1 MCAPATNPPLP
12 HIKPSSTVA
21 TANSDATNAAARLFQ
36 LKKKQILLGQ
46 DTTGVG
52 ITIVSGFDKYVTGLN
67 AKVGKWV
74 GMIVGGW

>member
-1 MCAPATNPPLP
+1 M
-12 HIKPSSTVA
+12 
-21 TANSDATNAAARLFQ
+21 
-36 LKKKQILLGQ
+36 GQ

-74 GMIVGGW
+74 GMIGGDYGAYYGLDPNHNVAESNQVVVEYYKKGRL